1 MKKAW
6 ILITLL
12 GSLMMAH
19 AQTNEDKVGA
29 NEVATS
35 ATGTVTIA
43 SKGKDVRDVLTDLFA
58 QAKKNFV
65 IENTPRTELFLALN
79 NIEFEET
86 LQIICKVTNLQYE
99 LQNGIYYIFRT
110 GSTRTG
116 TGPMMP
122 NTPQKV
128 VGKLSDAVMKKKFTT
143 RFNKTDFREV
153 IKAISKQT
161 DVTIEIEP
169 SLQARMVDAYLVDTT
184 LKQGLDMLTSALGLE
199 YKFTDN
205 MSIIIFKPNPNRIT
219 VVDRS

>member
-1 MKKAW
+1 M
-6 ILITLL
+6 
-12 GSLMMAH
+12 MMAY
-19 AQTNEDKVGA
+19 AQANEDKVGT

-35 ATGTVTIA
+35 ATGTVTIS

-65 IENTPRTELFLALN
+65 IENTPRTELFLSLN

-99 LQNGIYYIFRT
+99 LQNGIYYIFRP

-205 MSIIIFKPNPNRIT
+205 MSIMIFKPNPNRIT